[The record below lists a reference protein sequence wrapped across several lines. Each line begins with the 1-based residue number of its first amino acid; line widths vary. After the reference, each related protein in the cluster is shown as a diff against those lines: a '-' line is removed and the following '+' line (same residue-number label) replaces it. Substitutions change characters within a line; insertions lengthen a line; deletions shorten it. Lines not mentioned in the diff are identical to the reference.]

1 MSKKEKNMNN
11 VEEKDIKKAD
21 NEAADTTTD
30 ANAANTDNKDA
41 DTVETQGSSDADVK
55 KGTRKQIDKMCAEV
69 EVISGQKAYWFKMDE
84 NGELAGGIAKFLQE
98 KKDAV
103 IEDLNDRLKRQ
114 MAEFDNYRKRT
125 DKEKSAM
132 FEMGASDVIKK
143 LLPIV
148 DNFERG
154 FKSVTE
160 EELQTP
166 FAKGMDMVYKQ
177 TMKMLE
183 DLQVKPIEALGSEFN
198 PDFHNAVMHVE
209 DDSQGENIIV
219 EEFEKGYTYRDVVIR
234 HSMVK
239 VAN

>member
-1 MSKKEKNMNN
+1 MARKESKNLQDEAVMNEEAVNEACCSDAEESKQCEGECCCEEQITEEALGQRSAADDKKEAL
-11 VEEKDIKKAD
+11 IAD
-21 NEAADTTTD
+21 
-30 ANAANTDNKDA
+30 
-41 DTVETQGSSDADVK
+41 
-55 KGTRKQIDKMCAEV
+55 
-69 EVISGQKAYWFKMDE
+69 
-84 NGELAGGIAKFLQE
+84 LQ
-98 KKDAV
+98 
-103 IEDLNDRLKRQ
+103 DRVKRQ

-125 DKEKSAM
+125 EKEKSAM

-154 FKSVTE
+154 FKSVSE

-183 DLQVKPIEALGSEFN
+183 DISVKPIEAVGAEFN
-198 PDFHNAVMHVE
+198 PELHNAVMHIE
-209 DDSQGENIIV
+209 DESAGENIIV
-219 EEFEKGYTYRDVVIR
+219 EEFEKGYIYRDTVIR

>member
-1 MSKKEKNMNN
+1 MSKKDNNINN
-11 VEEKDIKKAD
+11 VDEAD
-21 NEAADTTTD
+21 VNINDTDVTSDTD
-30 ANAANTDNKDA
+30 KDA
-41 DTVETQGSSDADVK
+41 DTVEAQGSSDADVK
-55 KGTRKQIDKMCAEV
+55 AEKSDNASDAQGAEETV
-69 EVISGQKAYWFKMDE
+69 DINNKKDQ
-84 NGELAGGIAKFLQE
+84 
-98 KKDAV
+98 KDAV
-103 IEDLNDRLKRQ
+103 IEDLQVRLKRQ

-125 DKEKSAM
+125 EKEKSAM
-132 FEMGASDVIKK
+132 FEMGASDVVKK

-177 TMKMLE
+177 TIKMLE
-183 DLQVKPIEALGSEFN
+183 DLQVKPIEAVGSEFN
-198 PDFHNAVMHVE
+198 PEFHNAVMHVE